1 MPTGPDHG
9 RIRRVPS
16 PSCTWSSRLSIVT
29 ANGSMHTYC
38 RAGRAAI
45 ELARAADA
53 QLLEAKRFRKD
64 NSTVSRLPVGRA
76 PARIPRLSRSST
88 VSAFAC
94 DEVSQFV
101 GAMNPTMH
109 AAS

>member
-29 ANGSMHTYC
+29 ANGSTHTYC

-53 QLLEAKRFRKD
+53 R
-64 NSTVSRLPVGRA
+64 
-76 PARIPRLSRSST
+76 
-88 VSAFAC
+88 C
-94 DEVSQFV
+94 
-101 GAMNPTMH
+101 
-109 AAS
+109 